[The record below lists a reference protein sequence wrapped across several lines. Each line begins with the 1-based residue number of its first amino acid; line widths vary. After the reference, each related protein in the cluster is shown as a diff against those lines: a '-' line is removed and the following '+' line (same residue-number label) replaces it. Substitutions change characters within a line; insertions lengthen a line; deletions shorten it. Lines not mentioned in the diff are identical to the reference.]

1 MVKEFIK
8 EAELVAIRDAY
19 YSIYVFKTADNDYIM
34 CTRLPNWQ
42 VPEIEIGMK
51 GFLQYQIVKAG
62 DEYITPEGEAIVY
75 KYSNCYFLN
84 FVNNTD
90 DIKSN
95 EITL

>member
-1 MVKEFIK
+1 MVEEFIK
-8 EAELVAIRDAY
+8 EAELVAIREDY
-19 YSIYVFKTADNDYIM
+19 YSLYVFKTTENDYVM
-34 CTRLPNWQ
+34 CTKLPNWQ
-42 VPEIEIGMK
+42 TPVIEIGTK

-62 DEYITPEGEAIVY
+62 DEYITPDGEKIVY

-84 FVNNTD
+84 FVNKTD